1 MMTKSQPKFPRLSKV
16 INYLIGKYAD
26 SGYTNYV
33 VLEDNLKKIK
43 YEIPPARRIMTNKH
57 SQSLT
62 IKQVENYLKR
72 NNIPVIEH
80 ESQADESS
88 FEKQ

>member
-1 MMTKSQPKFPRLSKV
+1 
-16 INYLIGKYAD
+16 
-26 SGYTNYV
+26 
-33 VLEDNLKKIK
+33 
-43 YEIPPARRIMTNKH
+43 MTNKH

-62 IKQVENYLKR
+62 IEQVENYLTK